1 MSITYPKIDP
11 ISAESHR
18 PFWSVMIPA
27 YNDTRYFEQ
36 TLRSVLEQDP
46 GPEEMQIEVI
56 DDCSTKDDPEEMV
69 REIGKNRISF
79 SRQPHNVGQIP
90 NWNTCLQRARGHWI
104 HLLHQDDVVMPGF
117 YSRLQ
122 ESLEKEETV
131 GAAFCRHVHMD
142 EDGIWQFLSVVERRT
157 PGILANWLEC
167 IAVGQRTQF
176 VSTVVRRS
184 TYEKLGGFC
193 PEAYSAADWEM
204 WVRIAAHFPIWYEPQ
219 VLACFR
225 VHSASQSS
233 RLIETGA
240 NIAHV
245 REAIA
250 ITQSYLPASNADK
263 LSSKAR
269 ENFALFAL
277 QTARQLL
284 VEKNQT
290 AAKAQIREALKCSY
304 SLRVV
309 KSVLGLYKFAVK
321 QGFQQ
326 TGSTGLF

>member
-1 MSITYPKIDP
+1 MPITYPTIDP
-11 ISAESHR
+11 ISDESHR

-46 GPEEMQIEVI
+46 GPQEMQIEVI

-104 HLLHQDDVVMPGF
+104 HLLHQDDLVMPGF
-117 YSRLQ
+117 YSRLR
-122 ESLEKEETV
+122 EALEKEQTV

-142 EDGIWQFLSVVERRT
+142 EDGIWQFLSGVERRT
-157 PGILANWLEC
+157 PGILANWLES
-167 IAVGQRTQF
+167 IAVGQRVQF

-204 WVRIAAHFPIWYEPQ
+204 WVRIAAHYPIWYEPQ

-250 ITQSYLPASNADK
+250 ISKSYLPERNAEK

-269 ENFALFAL
+269 ENFALYAL

-284 VEKNQT
+284 VEKNQA

-321 QGFQQ
+321 QEFHQI
-326 TGSTGLF
+326 GSTK